1 MESSWQLL
9 ESSWQLLEISWR
21 SVITNR
27 SATQATPTPMNW
39 TASMLGWSNSRL
51 SDQNRTRRKINSVT
65 KCRKHMPIFG
75 LDLHYWRCGL
85 AGAWTFADHM
95 QSRITDAAPRSS
107 WRASRAQTYLNF
119 LLKPI
124 EVVDSQEPGL
134 LQSIGRAMIG
144 ITATYIWEY
153 PHAPVWI
160 SWAYWSCGLA
170 TDLTE
175 GLENVKVYTSWGQG
189 LHVLV

>member
-1 MESSWQLL
+1 MDSQEPGQAWTWATSTCSKCATGLVVSQVLL
-9 ESSWQLLEISWR
+9 KQSNANFELLIC
-21 SVITNR
+21 
-27 SATQATPTPMNW
+27 
-39 TASMLGWSNSRL
+39 WSL
-51 SDQNRTRRKINSVT
+51 LKLWTRRSLEQST
-65 KCRKHMPIFG
+65 WCRVASLMHG
-75 LDLHYWRCGL
+75 HHGQR
-85 AGAWTFADHM
+85 
-95 QSRITDAAPRSS
+95 S
-107 WRASRAQTYLNF
+107 WRASRAQTYLNYV
-119 LLKPI
+119 LKPI